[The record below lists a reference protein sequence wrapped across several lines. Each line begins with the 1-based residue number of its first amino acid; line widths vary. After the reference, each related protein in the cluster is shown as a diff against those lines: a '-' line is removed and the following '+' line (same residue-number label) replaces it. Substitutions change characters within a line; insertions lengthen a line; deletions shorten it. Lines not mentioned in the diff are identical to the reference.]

1 MCMSKSGIIGT
12 IIGVALVAFLVVG
25 SVNGWFTY
33 AMNKVDYTNQKVN
46 ENTNYKVLKK
56 VEDTCRSMMSS
67 YNSDKLVY
75 EQYKDADSNEKKSW
89 AEQAKMRANKTA
101 SSYNN
106 YMLKNSYVWQNN
118 IPADIKQQLNYI
130 E

>member
-1 MCMSKSGIIGT
+1 MSKGGIVSGIALAAIIVFVIWGCASGT
-12 IIGVALVAFLVVG
+12 
-25 SVNGWFTY
+25 FTY
-33 AMNKVDYTNQKVN
+33 VANKIDYTNQKAN
-46 ENTNYKVLKK
+46 ENTNYKLKKK

-75 EQYKDADSNEKKSW
+75 EQYKTADSDEKKSW

-106 YMLKNSYVWQNN
+106 YMLKNSYVWENN
-118 IPADIKQQLNYI
+118 IPADIKQQLKYL

>member
-1 MCMSKSGIIGT
+1 MSKSGIIGT
-12 IIGVALVAFLVVG
+12 IIGSVLVVFLVIG
-25 SVNGWFTY
+25 SASGTFTY
-33 AMNKVDYTNQKVN
+33 VANKIDYRNQKIN
-46 ENTNYKVLKK
+46 ENTNYKIKKK

-75 EQYKDADSNEKKSW
+75 EQYKTADSDEKKSW

-106 YMLKNSYVWQNN
+106 YMLKNSYVWENN
-118 IPADIKQQLNYI
+118 IPADIKQQLSYI

>member
-1 MCMSKSGIIGT
+1 MSKSGIISGIVFVALTIFVIWGCVTGT
-12 IIGVALVAFLVVG
+12 FTGVA
-25 SVNGWFTY
+25 
-33 AMNKVDYTNQKVN
+33 NKIDYTNQKVN
-46 ENTNYKVLKK
+46 ENTNYKIKKK

-75 EQYKDADSNEKKSW
+75 EQYKTADSDEKKSW
-89 AEQAKMRANKTA
+89 AEQAKMRANKTV

-106 YMLKNSYVWQNN
+106 YMLKNSYVWENN
-118 IPADIKQQLNYI
+118 IPADIKQQLSYI